1 MLLDHM
7 DRETSARP
15 VLETMVE
22 THFIRGLSA
31 FQNCTLVS
39 VCHGDY
45 IVPYAS
51 SSIRC
56 HSSYPKVNV
65 NNISNY
71 QVIKEGKEIKRN
83 DVSDHFRQTT
93 TDQVALPI
101 TTV

>member
-1 MLLDHM
+1 
-7 DRETSARP
+7 
-15 VLETMVE
+15 
-22 THFIRGLSA
+22 
-31 FQNCTLVS
+31 
-39 VCHGDY
+39 
-45 IVPYAS
+45 
-51 SSIRC
+51 
-56 HSSYPKVNV
+56 VNV